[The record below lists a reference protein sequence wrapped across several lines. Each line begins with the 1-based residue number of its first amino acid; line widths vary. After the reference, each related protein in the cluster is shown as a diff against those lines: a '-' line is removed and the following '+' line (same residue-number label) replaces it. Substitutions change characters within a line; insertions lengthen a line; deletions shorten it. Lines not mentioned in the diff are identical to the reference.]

1 MKYLLFCL
9 VFSLAF
15 AQPPATSS
23 VQIQQTSNQLEAL
36 VATSWVAELPLKNIG
51 PSVMSGRVTDLDVNP
66 TATHEFYVGFWG
78 FVVYK

>member
-1 MKYLLFCL
+1 MKHLLFCF

-15 AQPPATSS
+15 AQPSATSP
-23 VQIQQTSNQLEAL
+23 VHIQQTSNQLDTL

-66 TATHEFYVGFWG
+66 DATHEFYVA
-78 FVVYK
+78 